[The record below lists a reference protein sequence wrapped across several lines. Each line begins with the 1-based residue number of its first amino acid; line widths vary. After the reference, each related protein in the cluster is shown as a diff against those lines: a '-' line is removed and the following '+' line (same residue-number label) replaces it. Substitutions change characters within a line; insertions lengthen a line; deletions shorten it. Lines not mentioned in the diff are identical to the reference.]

1 MRPAPHSPDA
11 PTQPVS
17 AVGGTRRE
25 RREASSRRGRGGRQ
39 AGDDTGNRE
48 GRRGR
53 RRGLRV
59 LLVLAILALPFLVAG
74 GWFAYQLRPGSSGS
88 TVKFEVTRGMGNSDV
103 ADALAHDGV
112 VDSAFAFKLWATVT
126 GAGPFKTGTYE
137 LHEGQGVRSAAS
149 ALDAGPPPPAAAP
162 DLKLLLPPGLT
173 LDQIADRVGKLRG
186 KSAQKFLDVVK
197 SGTVTSKYQT
207 PGQTS
212 LEGLLFPDTYF
223 IGAHESED
231 SIARRLVARFDEIA
245 DKVGLADAQGL
256 TPYQTVVAAS
266 LIGTEAKL
274 ADDAPLISAVIRN
287 RLAASMPLQIDSTL
301 CYSRAQ
307 TTGSGCPPPPT
318 DADKALDSPY
328 NTYKIAGLPPTPIA
342 SVTEASLA
350 AALKPADV
358 PYRYYVVADANGK
371 HAFATTLE
379 EHNRNV
385 AAARAKGL
393 L

>member
-1 MRPAPHSPDA
+1 M
-11 PTQPVS
+11 
-17 AVGGTRRE
+17 
-25 RREASSRRGRGGRQ
+25 
-39 AGDDTGNRE
+39 N
-48 GRRGR
+48 
-53 RRGLRV
+53 
-59 LLVLAILALPFLVAG
+59 
-74 GWFAYQLRPGSSGS
+74 
-88 TVKFEVTRGMGNSDV
+88 
-103 ADALAHDGV
+103 
-112 VDSAFAFKLWATVT
+112 
-126 GAGPFKTGTYE
+126 
-137 LHEGQGVRSAAS
+137 
-149 ALDAGPPPPAAAP
+149 
-162 DLKLLLPPGLT
+162 
-173 LDQIADRVGKLRG
+173 
-186 KSAQKFLDVVK
+186 
-197 SGTVTSKYQT
+197 SGTVTSKYQA

-223 IGAHESED
+223 IGANESEE
-231 SIARRLVARFDEIA
+231 SIAKRLVARFDEIA
-245 DKVGLADAQGL
+245 DKVGLASAQGL

-274 ADDAPLISAVIRN
+274 AEDAPLISAVIRN
-287 RLAASMPLQIDSTL
+287 RLAAGMPLQIDSTL
-301 CYSRAQ
+301 CYARAQ
-307 TTGSGCPPPPT
+307 STGTGCPPPPT
-318 DADKALDSPY
+318 DADKGLDSPY